1 MRRLVLVWAI
11 SAIAALAPSLASADD
26 QAIARHII
34 QRLKS
39 AQDKGELKGFQVDLE
54 VKDGTVWFRG
64 SVATA
69 AQEQLVLSTG
79 QMAPGALK
87 VVDGITV
94 QSTNA
99 PVATRQVNYQEPS
112 AHAYPASAHRR
123 IAPSAISQTP
133 VPMAMASHGNMAR
146 PQPRMTGPAGMVG
159 ATSDHPQLPG
169 YAWPSYAAHP
179 NYGALSY
186 PRQYSPTAW
195 PYIGPFYPYPQVPLG
210 WRKVTL
216 EWDDGWWMLDFHD
229 R

>member
-34 QRLKS
+34 QRLNS
-39 AQDKGELKGFQVDLE
+39 AKENGQLKGFQVDLE

-69 AQEQLVLSTG
+69 AQEQLVLSAG
-79 QMAPGALK
+79 QTAPGALK
-87 VVDGITV
+87 VVDGIDV
-94 QSTNA
+94 QAANT
-99 PVATRQVNYQEPS
+99 PVAARQATYQEPS
-112 AHAYPASAHRR
+112 THAYPTASHRR
-123 IAPSAISQTP
+123 IAPSAMSQTP
-133 VPMAMASHGNMAR
+133 VPMGMASHGRMGP
-146 PQPRMTGPAGMVG
+146 PQPAMAGPAGMVG
-159 ATSDHPQLPG
+159 ATSDHPQMPG
-169 YAWPSYAAHP
+169 YAWPSYASHP
-179 NYGALSY
+179 NYGALTY

>member
-99 PVATRQVNYQEPS
+99 AVATRQVNYQEPS

-123 IAPSAISQTP
+123 MAPAAVSQAP
-133 VPMAMASHGNMAR
+133 VPMSMASHGRMAQ